1 MQWKPQHPA
10 FRHLLAALLQQHTP
24 VYVVG
29 GVVRDYLLGQQDK
42 VNDLDLVIDSAALPL
57 AKRVADQLGWAF
69 YPLDEAREV
78 ARLVFTANIG
88 EPLVCDIARIRGGSL
103 EGDLLMR
110 DFTINAMAF
119 AIERLGSATLI
130 DICGGE
136 RDLRAGIIRRVSAAS
151 LADDPARL
159 LRAVRF
165 AVQFNFALEEQTM
178 LQIKRVCSTIT
189 LASAERLRDELWKM
203 LATDEPA
210 RAIEELRTVGLL
222 VHLLPEV
229 EHMVGVEQ
237 SYPHYLDVYRHTLM
251 VMQHAAQLRNW
262 LLGRPLPPL
271 RPVAPEPT
279 GGTFTAA
286 PNAEAATQWQ
296 VVMAP
301 QLMALRHHFTQMP
314 AANHTRA
321 EWLVWHALL
330 HDIGKPESRTEEV
343 QPDQQMRYR
352 FFNHERCSA
361 ELTQSRLNALRFSRS
376 EVALAQG
383 VVAYHMRPHL
393 LISSFVEEPISR
405 RARYRFFRDTASR
418 ESDHP
423 LGIDT
428 LCLAVADFAA
438 IHRQSPPPN
447 WERYLAQ
454 INELLTFAFAPDG
467 LAAIERRPLVDGH
480 TLMQQLQLSPGRQ
493 VGELLE
499 RLLEA
504 QAAGEIATKEAALAL
519 AADLLFNPTRETST
533 NATRVD
539 A

>member
-1 MQWKPQHPA
+1 MQWKPHHPA
-10 FRHLLAALLQQHTP
+10 FQHLLAALLAQHTP

-29 GVVRDYLLGQQDK
+29 GVVRDYLLGRRDK
-42 VNDLDLVIDSAALPL
+42 VSDLDLVIDSAALPL

-119 AIERLGSATLI
+119 AIERPGSATLI

-136 RDLRAGIIRRVSAAS
+136 RDLQARIVRRVSAAS

-165 AVQFNFALEEQTM
+165 AVQFNFALDEQTM
-178 LQIKRVCSTIT
+178 LQIKRVCSTVT

-210 RAIEELRTVGLL
+210 RAIEEMRKVGLL
-222 VHLLPEV
+222 VHILPEV
-229 EHMVGVEQ
+229 DQMVGVEQ
-237 SYPHYLDVYRHTLM
+237 SYPHYLDVYQHTL
-251 VMQHAAQLRNW
+251 VAMQYAAQLRNW
-262 LLGRPLPPL
+262 LLGRPLPALNPSGQGESRGTPTIL
-271 RPVAPEPT
+271 R
-279 GGTFTAA
+279 GQQFL
-286 PNAEAATQWQ
+286 AT
-296 VVMAP
+296 
-301 QLMALRHHFTQMP
+301 QLMALRHHFAQLP

-330 HDIGKPESRTEEV
+330 HDIGKPASRTEEI
-343 QPDQQMRYR
+343 QPDQGVRYR
-352 FFNHERCSA
+352 FFNHERLSA
-361 ELTQSRLNALRFSRS
+361 ELTQLRLTALRFSRT
-376 EVALAQG
+376 EVALAHA
-383 VVAYHMRPHL
+383 VVAHHMRPHL
-393 LISSFVEEPISR
+393 LISAFVDEPISR
-405 RARYRFFRDTASR
+405 RARYRFFRDIAGR
-418 ESDHP
+418 DADHP
-423 LGIDT
+423 LGIDA
-428 LCLAVADFAA
+428 LCLALADYAA

-447 WERYLAQ
+447 WDHYLTQ
-454 INELLTFAFAPDG
+454 VNDLLTYAFATDG
-467 LAAIERRPLVDGH
+467 LGAIERQPLVDGH
-480 TLMQQLQLSPGRQ
+480 ILMQHLQLSPGRQ
-493 VGELLE
+493 VGALLE

-504 QAAGEIATKEAALAL
+504 QAAGDITTPEAALTL
-519 AADLLFNPTRETST
+519 ATQLLYNATSEMPTT
-533 NATRVD
+533 ATRVD